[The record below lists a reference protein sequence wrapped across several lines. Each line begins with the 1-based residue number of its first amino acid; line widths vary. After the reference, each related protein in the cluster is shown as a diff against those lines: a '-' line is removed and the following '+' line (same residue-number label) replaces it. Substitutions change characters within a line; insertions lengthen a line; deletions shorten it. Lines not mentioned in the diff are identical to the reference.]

1 MNVQIEVNIKIEKAN
16 VYLVIVDKDHVH
28 DNSDELIAEMM
39 IEEEIVKEIEWEKGK
54 EVVDTEGG
62 VVVDRNLQ

>member
-1 MNVQIEVNIKIEKAN
+1 MNVQIEANIKIEKAI

-39 IEEEIVKEIEWEKGK
+39 IEEMVKETEWEKVK
-54 EVVDTEGG
+54 EVVDTE
-62 VVVDRNLQ
+62 VVVDRNQ